1 MASPSPGDPPVMA
14 VPAGIA
20 VADPMVSFGV
30 LLRLYRHA
38 ALLSQEALAE
48 QAGLSARTIRDLEA
62 GRVER
67 PRGATVR
74 LLVQALGL
82 AGSRRRTFEMAA
94 SNLSPAPA
102 GLAAGPGDRD
112 HPGRPSP
119 AREGEMLAFQLPAA
133 VADFTGR
140 SDLTAN
146 LCHWLTTPTRRAES
160 PQAVAV
166 AIVTGRAG
174 VGKTA
179 LAVHV
184 GHQLR
189 RAFPDGQLFVTLDGA
204 NAEPFDSG
212 EALGRFLRALG
223 MDATQIPDRVQD
235 RAALFRARTA
245 RRRVLVVLDD
255 AGGEAQLRPLLPG
268 GSGCGVLVTSRS
280 PLTAL
285 EGARLVDLDGFNLD
299 QALELLARIIG
310 RARTAAEPDAAT
322 AIVDRCGRLP
332 LAVRIAGA
340 RLLAKPHW
348 PLAKL
353 AERLGDERRRLDELA
368 AGDLEVRASV
378 ALSYQGLDGLQRR
391 TFRRL
396 GLLEATTFSAWA
408 AAALLDLPVPQAER
422 SLEALTDARL
432 LDVVGRDGIGQVRYR
447 FHDLMRLFARER
459 AAAEEGE
466 GDR

>member
-1 MASPSPGDPPVMA
+1 MASPSPGDASVMA

-20 VADPMVSFGV
+20 VADPTVSFGV

-82 AGSRRRTFEMAA
+82 AGSRRRAFEMAA
-94 SNLSPAPA
+94 SSLSPAPA
-102 GLAAGPGDRD
+102 EPAAGPGDRD
-112 HPGRPSP
+112 HPGGP
-119 AREGEMLAFQLPAA
+119 AGEGEMLAFQLPPA

-140 SDLTAN
+140 SDLTAD
-146 LCHWLTTPTRRAES
+146 LYRWLTTPSRRAES

-189 RAFPDGQLFVTLDGA
+189 WAFPDGQLFVTLDGA
-204 NAEPFDSG
+204 NPQPLDPG

-280 PLTAL
+280 LLTAL
-285 EGARLVDLDGFNLD
+285 EGARLVDLDGFDLR

-348 PLAKL
+348 PLAQL

-396 GLLEATTFSAWA
+396 GLLETTTFSAWA
-408 AAALLDLPVPQAER
+408 AAALLGLPVPQAER

-466 GDR
+466 ADR